1 MGVEKTDLFFY
12 NLHIYSKLQKY
23 NNLLIM
29 PLCAIVFR
37 YVPINYKLV
46 TNDLKNLLYY
56 LIESAKYLS
65 NIKLPYVYQS
75 LSLAFSY
82 FQTSDRNSDTNFCP
96 TVFKDLHFAAFLS
109 ENRVGELWR
118 LRYVFCDVLNIF
130 SMFSLNTPLTI
141 I

>member
-29 PLCAIVFR
+29 PLCAIVFG

-46 TNDLKNLLYY
+46 TNDLKNLLYN

-65 NIKLPYVYQS
+65 KIKLPYVYQS

-82 FQTSDRNSDTNFCP
+82 FQTSDRSSDTNFCP
-96 TVFKDLHFAAFLS
+96 TVFEDLHFAAFLS

-118 LRYVFCDVLNIF
+118 LRYVFCDDLNIF
-130 SMFSLNTPLTI
+130 SMFS
-141 I
+141 